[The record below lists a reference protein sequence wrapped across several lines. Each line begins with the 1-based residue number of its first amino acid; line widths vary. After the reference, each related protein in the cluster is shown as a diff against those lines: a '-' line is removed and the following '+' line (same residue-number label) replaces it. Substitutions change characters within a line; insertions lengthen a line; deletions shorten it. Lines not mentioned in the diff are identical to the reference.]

1 MSETC
6 AKCGDSPAPRELNP
20 PFDWTDYLRE
30 ERDFGPPI
38 GAVWIPLC
46 PDCYFDADHLK
57 ESVNSLV
64 MGDDDTRK
72 KIQADSED
80 FLDSLDLNA
89 LIDDAMR

>member
-1 MSETC
+1 MSERC

-30 ERDFGPPI
+30 ERDFGPPLGSI
-38 GAVWIPLC
+38 WIPLC

-57 ESVNSLV
+57 ESFNS
-64 MGDDDTRK
+64 
-72 KIQADSED
+72 QATGEAREQIETDSEA
-80 FLDSLDLNA
+80 FLDALDLDA